1 MFDFDSA
8 KHYVLIFTL
17 LSICR
22 DKVKGH
28 LYWQWVKKYWSYS
41 CSCHTFTH
49 NNDRSWPWSV
59 GYCLTYLDSAL
70 LCLCYLIA
78 YLLALLC
85 LCYLIAY
92 LLAWWIQSIWQYVQ
106 IWRNFAPSAMTTILR
121 VVLGKILNLLWRI
134 N

>member
-78 YLLALLC
+78 YLLALLMLFNSIFTC
-85 LCYLIAY
+85 LVNPIH
-92 LLAWWIQSIWQYVQ
+92 LAVCPDLAKFRPFGHDDNIKGSFGQ
-106 IWRNFAPSAMTTILR
+106 NFKPTLA
-121 VVLGKILNLLWRI
+121 N
-134 N
+134 